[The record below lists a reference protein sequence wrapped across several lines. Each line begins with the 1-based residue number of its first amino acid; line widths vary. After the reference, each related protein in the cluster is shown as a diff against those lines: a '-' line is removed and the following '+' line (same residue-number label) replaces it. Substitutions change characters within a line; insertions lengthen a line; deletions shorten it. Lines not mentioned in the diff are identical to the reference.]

1 MIDFHAHI
9 IPNVD
14 DGSRSVEE
22 TFEIIKEAKEA
33 GFDSIIATSH
43 YIKNRY
49 ESNVEERNIWIDAL
63 QENLN
68 RQKFD
73 FKLYLG
79 NEIYFS
85 DNIINYLE
93 DGEAISMNFTSY
105 VLFEFS
111 LRTKPSNMYDV
122 IYDMIGAKIVP
133 ILAHPERYSFIR
145 KEPELLY
152 DLAQKGVLMQ
162 CNFGSIIGQY
172 GNSAKIFVK
181 KMFENKYVHF
191 LGTDVHRQNTIYK
204 NIPECLMEIR
214 KIIGEEKLHE
224 ITTTNP
230 TLALANKRIDVDT
243 PKKFELSLKEKMLM
257 NMKFLNK

>member
-133 ILAHPERYSFIR
+133 ILAHPERYEFVQKDPDMI
-145 KEPELLY
+145 Y
-152 DLAQKGVLMQ
+152 DLIQAGVLMQ
-162 CNFGSIIGQY
+162 ANYGSILGMY
-172 GNSAKIFVK
+172 GEKAEIIVK
-181 KMFENKYVHF
+181 KLLENNMIHF
-191 LGTDVHRQNTIYK
+191 LGSDVHRPKTIYPRVQEALSHIRSIVGENK
-204 NIPECLMEIR
+204 IKELTEINP
-214 KIIGEEKLHE
+214 KLV
-224 ITTTNP
+224 
-230 TLALANKRIDVDT
+230 LDNKRIDIDE
-243 PKKFELSLKEKMLM
+243 PKKFKLSLKEKMQINL
-257 NMKFLNK
+257 KK